1 MIALRRRRTLPI
13 EECPIE
19 PIRILLVDLP
29 QLARTMIEAALAKP
43 DLTIV
48 GNAASQRGMLREA
61 RATRPH
67 FVIVGVDGPE
77 LSRGCR
83 ELLTELPGTR
93 VFGIDADSG
102 EAHLY
107 ELSSVHMEEIS
118 PDELVEAIREGA
130 RRSLEGAQSRG

>member
-1 MIALRRRRTLPI
+1 LITVRRRRTLPT

-43 DLTIV
+43 DLAIV
-48 GNAASQRGMLREA
+48 GKAASEREMLNAA
-61 RATRPH
+61 RATRPN

-77 LSRGCR
+77 LSQSCR
-83 ELLTELPGTR
+83 HLLTELPGTR
-93 VFGIDADSG
+93 VFGIDAESG

-107 ELSSVHMEEIS
+107 ELSAVRMEEIS
-118 PDELVEAIREGA
+118 PDELVEAIRERA
-130 RRSLEGAQSRG
+130 RHPLEGVQSSG